1 MRTAGNTRIVMC
13 IIIIYM
19 SKYRTS
25 EIQGVGEAWPQGLCH
40 TTLRTPS
47 RRTVE
52 PIAGGA
58 VFVAL
63 KIETVTGG
71 RTHHLSRETLD
82 ALYGNTPRQ
91 KYMHMTTGIHAQ
103 STCDPNNNARMQ
115 QEGALKELV
124 SASRGGPRV
133 PLEDADV
140 GYGIRSDSAG
150 LQSLLVIA
158 WGVKEEGWGPEMAQ
172 QIMGGYVKILA
183 AEAIRNQFSPYSTCY
198 MVLEPKEGIHFEDG
212 LVCNS
217 LGAFSKAEV
226 AARVGDTSVVDPYL
240 AEQRVSLYALE
251 EGHRGRMCRA
261 GMCELVVLG
270 ERVTPKEGGVEEARA
285 RHLLVEF
292 RGIDPRGSWNKGP
305 GRFDDKWGKVVDRYL
320 GAGFDSSHK
329 GEWVDEEGHL
339 TRIGGE
345 GGTQLTK
352 ILDFSRVVGTNIKD
366 SHSPLDSPSQAQ
378 HLGNPRH
385 TQSLAIN
392 SPAQET

>member
-91 KYMHMTTGIHAQ
+91 KYMHVTTGIHAQ

-133 PLEDADV
+133 PLEDVDV
-140 GYGIRSDSAG
+140 GYGIRSDSGG

-261 GMCELVVLG
+261 GM
-270 ERVTPKEGGVEEARA
+270 
-285 RHLLVEF
+285 
-292 RGIDPRGSWNKGP
+292 
-305 GRFDDKWGKVVDRYL
+305 
-320 GAGFDSSHK
+320 
-329 GEWVDEEGHL
+329 
-339 TRIGGE
+339 
-345 GGTQLTK
+345 
-352 ILDFSRVVGTNIKD
+352 
-366 SHSPLDSPSQAQ
+366 
-378 HLGNPRH
+378 
-385 TQSLAIN
+385 
-392 SPAQET
+392 